1 MLLRFNQMLKI
12 SLFFQMLALRALVQV
27 YTATARINSTA
38 SSATAFGAKLP
49 APQKSQLRHS
59 QQQPPK
65 TEAPTETAPEATAFK
80 ATVLQA
86 HGSIKTAALLTETAP
101 IAHHPQQYHSQ

>member
-1 MLLRFNQMLKI
+1 
-12 SLFFQMLALRALVQV
+12 MLALIALVQV

-38 SSATAFGAKLP
+38 SSATALAKLP

-65 TEAPTETAPEATAFK
+65 TEAPTETTPEATAFK

-101 IAHHPQQYHSQ
+101 IAHHPQQYHPQ